1 MNLSCLRPN
10 LRQFIV
16 MGSKKL
22 KSIWQSFASNYMYI
36 PIVEQE
42 SKANNNNILI
52 ATNSAG

>member
-36 PIVEQE
+36 QIVEQE
-42 SKANNNNILI
+42 SEANNNNILI
-52 ATNSAG
+52 VTNSAG